1 VSFRRHW
8 PLGEVMSSHV
18 DTLTPRDL
26 SRLCALIHKES
37 GISITA
43 EKKIMLEGRLKR
55 RMNALKLHSY
65 GEYCKYLF
73 DGTGHD
79 SSEMVHLI
87 DAVSTNKTDFYR
99 EKEHFDLLTSKVLPE
114 LTSQDRVAREILI
127 WSAGCST
134 GEEPYT
140 LTVVLSEYARTHPGF
155 RFRVLATDIS
165 TAVLAKAEMG
175 IFTAEVVNPV
185 PLEQRRRYFMRS
197 RNRESNLMRV
207 VPELRQLV
215 EFRRLNLMEEFG
227 MSELAHAIFCRNVVI
242 YFDRTT
248 QEKLFRKF
256 ARQLVNGGYIFVG
269 HSESLHHMDLPLQPV
284 APALYRKTD
293 GRNSE

>member
-1 VSFRRHW
+1 MFPGR
-8 PLGEVMSSHV
+8 VMKNRA
-18 DTLTPRDL
+18 DTLSTHDL
-26 SRLCALIHKES
+26 NRLCSLIHKEA

-55 RMNALKLHSY
+55 RMTALKLQSF
-65 GEYCKYLF
+65 GDYCKYLF

-79 SSEMVHLI
+79 SAEIVHLI

-99 EKEHFDLLTSKVLPE
+99 EKEHFDLLTTKILPE
-114 LTSQDRVAREILI
+114 LTAGDRYGHELLI

-140 LTVVLSEYARTHPGF
+140 LAIVLSEYARAHPGF

-175 IFTAEVVNPV
+175 IFTADVVKPV
-185 PLEQRRRYFMRS
+185 PTEQRRKYFMRS
-197 RNRESNLMRV
+197 RNREANLMRV
-207 VPELRQLV
+207 VPELRELV
-215 EFRRLNLMEEFG
+215 EFRRLNLMEEFR
-227 MSELAHAIFCRNVVI
+227 MSEVADAIFCRNVII
-242 YFDRTT
+242 YFDRPT

-256 ARQLVNGGYIFVG
+256 AHQLVDGGYIFVG
-269 HSESLHHMDLPLQPV
+269 HSESLHHMNLPLVPV
-284 APALYRKTD
+284 APALYRKTN